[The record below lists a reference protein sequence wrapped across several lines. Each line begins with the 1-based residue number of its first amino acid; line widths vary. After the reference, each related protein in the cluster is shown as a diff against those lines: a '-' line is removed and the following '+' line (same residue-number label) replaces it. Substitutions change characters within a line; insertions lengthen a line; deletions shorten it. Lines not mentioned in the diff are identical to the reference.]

1 MNSFNGSESS
11 LEDVEP
17 SFLENLDS
25 VELEQLE
32 SEAINSYSQYQIEN
46 QGQFHIEHQVNTREN
61 TCAKHKLHEHQDVCL
76 QNPFHMEIVKKNI
89 SFSNTENDIYSNFC
103 IDSNKIN
110 QQNISN
116 QRNTILQWNNTN
128 LSSDLN
134 LSSEHAKTEYHN
146 KQIIKA
152 DCSKMIET
160 KVDLPHEMIIEL
172 QSHFKCL
179 QLERD
184 KFKEIA
190 ESKSRELAMTQTLLD
205 KKQQFYITSIEKLKK
220 QYDFSLEK
228 LTFLQKKTEAHLN
241 RVLTENQ
248 FQKKELENV
257 SELIKQFEHSKKHT
271 CILFNTSSEFP
282 TRKEFES
289 EEKVID
295 PPIKRKRES
304 KEYTSSNSMVHM
316 YQHNIENSCLK
327 NNKDSVIQSTLKR
340 ILFQQMDSDKKLQF
354 IEELFDYRVNYIFD
368 HNNSTILDILTSYK
382 LDGFSM
388 SISSMII
395 KSISDSLSILDSI
408 LKFLLYLMDCIMTIW
423 KSCLEQNYNEPIIYI
438 ISLVHFM
445 IVFHPNILN
454 ELLDIDKN
462 EFLLILVQNTISLHT
477 TKIIKK
483 RSIFG
488 CMDKYVIQ
496 KCLEILNIII
506 SLFEKN
512 EQIIISSILEIDFI
526 LIMLNPRHDLLFIKK
541 TLSFV
546 SKCIFFKC
554 IKYDTKK
561 DNLSYDS
568 DSFSGILDIV
578 SKYLTEKY
586 ENYEIYE
593 IVDLKLEAVI
603 FLNAVMKGHVN
614 GKNLLGSNVLV
625 VSRLCRCLSELVS
638 LHVIYDI
645 RINIIQSIVLI
656 LHEIISPVNLSI
668 HFAQPWTHYAYIVS
682 MARLSFVED
691 EDCHGKDVFNDKTVE
706 LARDLLEMIVG
717 PEEGDELY
725 DLFHISN

>member
-160 KVDLPHEMIIEL
+160 KVDLPHEMIIE
-172 QSHFKCL
+172 CL

-340 ILFQQMDSDKKLQF
+340 ILFQQMDSDKKLQ
-354 IEELFDYRVNYIFD
+354 
-368 HNNSTILDILTSYK
+368 
-382 LDGFSM
+382 
-388 SISSMII
+388 
-395 KSISDSLSILDSI
+395 
-408 LKFLLYLMDCIMTIW
+408 
-423 KSCLEQNYNEPIIYI
+423 
-438 ISLVHFM
+438 
-445 IVFHPNILN
+445 
-454 ELLDIDKN
+454 
-462 EFLLILVQNTISLHT
+462 
-477 TKIIKK
+477 
-483 RSIFG
+483 
-488 CMDKYVIQ
+488 
-496 KCLEILNIII
+496 
-506 SLFEKN
+506 
-512 EQIIISSILEIDFI
+512 
-526 LIMLNPRHDLLFIKK
+526 
-541 TLSFV
+541 
-546 SKCIFFKC
+546 
-554 IKYDTKK
+554 
-561 DNLSYDS
+561 
-568 DSFSGILDIV
+568 
-578 SKYLTEKY
+578 
-586 ENYEIYE
+586 
-593 IVDLKLEAVI
+593 IVDLKLEAVV

-638 LHVIYDI
+638 LHGISEI
-645 RINIIQSIVLI
+645 STQRINIIQSIVLI

-691 EDCHGKDVFNDKTVE
+691 EDCHGKDIFNDKTVE

-717 PEEGDELY
+717 PEEGDE
-725 DLFHISN
+725 